1 MQFWHLKAT
10 RVLLKIMLSISNY
23 RLDFQQF

>member
-1 MQFWHLKAT
+1 MQFWHLKVT
-10 RVLLKIMLSISNY
+10 RVLLKIILSISNY